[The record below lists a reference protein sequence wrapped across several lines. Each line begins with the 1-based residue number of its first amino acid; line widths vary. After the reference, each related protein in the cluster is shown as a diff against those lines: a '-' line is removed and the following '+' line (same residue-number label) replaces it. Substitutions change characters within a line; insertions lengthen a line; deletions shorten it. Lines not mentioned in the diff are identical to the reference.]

1 MGCQQSVPEKSR
13 KVFAVGGTERMAS
26 RAARARVQTSNTAA
40 ALSTTTS
47 NSAANSHSMAFHTN
61 GNGNS
66 PATANSSK
74 QSHPKLDS
82 VGHLLPEEV
91 VRRTSSAIKTKEVLL
106 GMPDNPIQ
114 VEVCTVD
121 YCESVNVN
129 LLRSYLVATET
140 GQALSSAFVPFNSR
154 FIQSSL
160 SSITT
165 ISNLSHLLLSFISDD
180 VSSLVYPCDC
190 YCYCIV
196 SF

>member
-26 RAARARVQTSNTAA
+26 RAARAQVQTSSTAA

-47 NSAANSHSMAFHTN
+47 NSAASHSIAFHTN

-66 PATANSSK
+66 LATANSSK

-106 GMPDNPIQ
+106 GMPDNRIQ

-129 LLRSYLVATET
+129 LLRLYLVATET
-140 GQALSSAFVPFNSR
+140 GQAPLPFPSTRDSFSRRSAR
-154 FIQSSL
+154 
-160 SSITT
+160 
-165 ISNLSHLLLSFISDD
+165 
-180 VSSLVYPCDC
+180 
-190 YCYCIV
+190 
-196 SF
+196 